1 MMYKKF
7 LAYSLLSLLGFYLLI
22 IFFQPN
28 FFNFFLIVLS
38 IVFYLG
44 LHAIY
49 FLIYIILNSLGYSKK
64 DFYLNVISNFIY
76 VLILISGIGLVV
88 YGHLK

>member
-28 FFNFFLIVLS
+28 FFNFFIIVLS
-38 IVFYLG
+38 IMLYLG

-49 FLIYIILNSLGYSKK
+49 AIIYMILNNWGHSRK
-64 DFYLNVISNFIY
+64 DSILKFFSYFSY
-76 VLILISGIGLVV
+76 ALILLSGIGLLV
-88 YGHLK
+88 YGYIK